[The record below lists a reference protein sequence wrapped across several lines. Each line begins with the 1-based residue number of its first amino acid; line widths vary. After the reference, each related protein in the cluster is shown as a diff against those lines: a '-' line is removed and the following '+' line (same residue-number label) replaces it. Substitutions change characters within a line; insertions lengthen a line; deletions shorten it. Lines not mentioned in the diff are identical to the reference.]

1 MASRLKLIAA
11 IAVVGLLALGA
22 ASWWLWQG
30 RAAAATPVLY
40 VALGASDA
48 VGVGADQPAADGWVP
63 LVRDGLPTGTRGTQ
77 LVNLGIDGATLAD
90 VLSQEMPI
98 AVDTH
103 PDLVT
108 LWSGVNDLRDGVSLE
123 TFGGQLDSLLGRL
136 GGARTR
142 VVVLDL
148 PDLRL
153 LPAFNGQDSAAL
165 DATVQRWNAVI
176 AAAAARH
183 GAVLVDLYAARAEF
197 AHHPEYVSADGL
209 HPSSAG
215 YRRIADL
222 VLKAIDNHAA
232 STAP

>member
-1 MASRLKLIAA
+1 MTRELKLIATLA
-11 IAVVGLLALGA
+11 AVGLLVVGA
-22 ASWWLWQG
+22 ASWWLWQS
-30 RAAAATPVLY
+30 RAAAATPSLY

-48 VGVGADQPAADGWVP
+48 VGVGAGQPAADGWVP
-63 LVRDGLPTGTRGTQ
+63 LVHGGLPAGTQ

-90 VLSQEMPI
+90 VLSQEAPI
-98 AVDTH
+98 AVDAH

-108 LWSGVNDLRDGVSLE
+108 LWAGVNDLRDGVPLDA
-123 TFGGQLDSLLGRL
+123 FAGQLDSLLGKL
-136 GGARTR
+136 GGGRTH
-142 VVVLDL
+142 VVVLNL

-153 LPAFNGQDSAAL
+153 LPAFSRQDPATL
-165 DATVQRWNAVI
+165 DATVQRWNAAI
-176 AAAAARH
+176 AAVAARH
-183 GAVLVDLYAARAEF
+183 GAVLVDLYAARSEF

-222 VLKAIDNHAA
+222 VLKAIDSHAA